1 MNSILIILELIITVV
16 LIILL
21 YKKQKQEGLYLY
33 IILAYMLSILISIKN
48 IEILTIEIPLG
59 IILTT
64 SIYLANNILVQE
76 KGLESTKKVTKLLLL
91 CSITIIS
98 IVTLTSSLNS
108 IMLPTNTYSL
118 MFINKIRSAVI
129 TAICPIIMINL
140 TAIFY
145 YQLKR
150 EKNNILL
157 NNILTIIVMFFID
170 STIFSTL
177 SFILLI
183 PINEIFITIAFIYTL
198 KLLYGLITVPI
209 LYIIQK
215 KHNK

>member
-1 MNSILIILELIITVV
+1 MNNILMIFELITTIVLITVF
-16 LIILL
+16 
-21 YKKQKQEGLYLY
+21 YKKEKQEGLYIY
-33 IILAYMLSILISIKN
+33 ILLAFLLSILISVKN

-64 SIYLANNILVQE
+64 SIYLVNNILVQE
-76 KGLESTKKVTKLLLL
+76 KGLEATKKLTKLLVI
-91 CSITIIS
+91 CSIALIS

-108 IMLPTNTYSL
+108 IMIPTNTYSL
-118 MFINKIRSAVI
+118 MFVHKIRIAII

-140 TAIFY
+140 NAIFY

-170 STIFSTL
+170 ATLFGIL
-177 SFILLI
+177 SFLLVI
-183 PINEIFITIAFIYTL
+183 PVNEIFITIAIIYTL
-198 KLLYGLITVPI
+198 KLIYGLITVPI

-215 KHNK
+215 KQNK